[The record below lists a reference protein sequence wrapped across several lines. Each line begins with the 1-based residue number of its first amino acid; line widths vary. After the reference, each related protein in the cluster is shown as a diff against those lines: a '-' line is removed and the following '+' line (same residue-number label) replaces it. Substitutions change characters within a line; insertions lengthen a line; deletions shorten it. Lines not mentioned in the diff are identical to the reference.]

1 MVVRKVLHY
10 VTDTPFGNLIDT
22 LNHETALCICYDERK
37 YCYEFLNKHRI
48 AIVFLG
54 TAIPI

>member
-1 MVVRKVLHY
+1 
-10 VTDTPFGNLIDT
+10 LIDT